1 MPSLILFNKPYGVL
15 SQFTPGTTG
24 EQNRPTLAQY
34 IKLPNVY
41 PAGRLDHD
49 SEGLLLLTD
58 DGQVQHHIAHPAH
71 KLPKTYWVQVE
82 GAPNSYA
89 LTKLR
94 QGVELNDGITL
105 PAEARLIP
113 TPKLW
118 EREPPIRSR
127 VNIPTQWIEI
137 VITEGKNRQ
146 IRRMTAAVGHPTLR
160 LVRVQIGNWT
170 LEGIAPGEYKSTAIN
185 LPKSAL
191 QDTPRGPGSRSTRD
205 QDRKPK
211 FDHRK
216 SNEKI
221 SDNKTN
227 IDNRQKPIR
236 SGDASGARSTT
247 PGESRAKRPAQPR
260 AGTGSSATTTR
271 TPKPNVPK
279 PKITTTVIIKPSRG
293 KPTE

>member
-1 MPSLILFNKPYGVL
+1 MSSLILFNKPYGVL
-15 SQFTPGTTG
+15 SQFTDD
-24 EQNRPTLAQY
+24 QNRPTLAQY

-118 EREPPIRSR
+118 ERDPPIRSR
-127 VNIPTQWIEI
+127 QNIPTQWVEI

-146 IRRMTAAVGHPTLR
+146 VRRMTAAVGHPTLR
-160 LVRVQIGNWT
+160 LVRVKIGNWT
-170 LEGIAPGEYKSTAIN
+170 LEGIAPGEYKATNIN
-185 LPKSAL
+185 LPKSA
-191 QDTPRGPGSRSTRD
+191 QTAAPSRS
-205 QDRKPK
+205 QKPSGRKPNPSEQPK
-211 FDHRK
+211 K
-216 SNEKI
+216 S
-221 SDNKTN
+221 DG
-227 IDNRQKPIR
+227 QKPQNRNSKPGTENAR
-236 SGDASGARSTT
+236 SG
-247 PGESRAKRPAQPR
+247 PR
-260 AGTGSSATTTR
+260 
-271 TPKPNVPK
+271 KPTANNAAK
-279 PKITTTVIIKPSRG
+279 PKAPIVTKPTVATKVIIKPSRP
-293 KPTE
+293 KPIE